1 MRTYLVQHDHHA
13 IRLMRDERADYIT
26 LAQWLTDPKVLEY
39 YEGRDNPF
47 SLKRVQQKY
56 APRVQR
62 RHPTIPCFFVQSD
75 KPIGY
80 LQYYALSLADS
91 AAFALPATATPF
103 GMDLFI
109 GESRNWNCGLGTTY
123 VQLAVHYLF
132 TACAATHITLDP
144 RVENLR
150 AIRCYEKCG
159 FQKVKVLP
167 HHELHEGAYRDSWLM
182 VCTRSDVNV

>member
-1 MRTYLVQHDHHA
+1 MVSYLVQHDHLA
-13 IRLMRDERADYIT
+13 IRLMRDELADYIV
-26 LAQWLTDPKVLEY
+26 LAKWLTNPSVLEY

-47 SLKRVQQKY
+47 SLERVQQKY
-56 APRVQR
+56 TPRVQR
-62 RHPTIPCFFVQSD
+62 RHPTMPCFFVDSD

-80 LQYYALSLADS
+80 LQYYPLSPAAS
-91 AAFALPATATPF
+91 AAFELPATASPF

-109 GESRNWNCGLGTTY
+109 GEPTYWNRGLGTTY
-123 VQLAVHYLF
+123 VQLATHYLL

-159 FQKVKVLP
+159 FRKVKVLP

-182 VCTRSDVNV
+182 VYTQA